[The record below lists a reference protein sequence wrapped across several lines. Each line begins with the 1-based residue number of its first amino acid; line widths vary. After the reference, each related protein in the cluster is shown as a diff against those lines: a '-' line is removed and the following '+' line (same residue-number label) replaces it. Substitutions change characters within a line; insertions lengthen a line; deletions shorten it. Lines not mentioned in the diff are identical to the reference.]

1 MTGVTP
7 GIDAAIALRS
17 PCCAALTAA
26 ALAAISLPLMSVGL
40 SLRFTLP
47 RSRHGAHRIE
57 QHHALKARIGDEDV
71 LIGGALDLEPLGRE
85 ADGGDVDEVVALAAG
100 KGDGEAPAL
109 VGARGAVD
117 SASYGRR
124 GDVRVLD
131 GGVVGAR
138 DDATDDVDLL
148 GCGLTRRRHDGEE
161 RGHYNR

>member
-26 ALAAISLPLMSVGL
+26 ALAEISLPLMSVGL

-47 RSRHGAHRIE
+47 RSAT
-57 QHHALKARIGDEDV
+57 ARIGDEDV
-71 LIGGALDLEPLGRE
+71 LIRGALDFEALGRE
-85 ADGGDVDEVVALAAG
+85 ADGGDADEVVAFAAG
-100 KGDGEAPAL
+100 KGDGETPAL
-109 VGARGAVD
+109 VSARGTVD
-117 SASYGRR
+117 SASDGRR
-124 GDVRVLD
+124 GDIRVINW
-131 GGVVGAR
+131 GVVGAR
-138 DDATDDVDLL
+138 NDATDDVDLL